1 MTVDTVTISLENYNK
16 MRDDLHELI
25 DRNAYLEKENY
36 EANKAN
42 LKLRSEIEILKGEYD
57 GEDDTSA

>member
-1 MTVDTVTISLENYNK
+1 MTVNTVTLPLENYNK
-16 MRDDLHELI
+16 MRDDLHELV

-42 LKLRSEIEILKGEYD
+42 LKLRGEIETLKGEYD
-57 GEDDTSA
+57 DEDDTGA